1 MLLQPDLQPP
11 GGEDIGVE
19 GHLAGGAGGVVQHD
33 AGDGEALPV
42 QEARLRDLL
51 RPQLDQKYIR
61 LRHARS
67 LAFVSRS

>member
-51 RPQLDQKYIR
+51 RPQLGPFIAHRPVALGRNQ
-61 LRHARS
+61 
-67 LAFVSRS
+67 